1 MHTTLTWKHKDKI
14 TQAVAKRNYTLLFLP
29 HLRGTN
35 HIAGNRL
42 YIGKAGGYSKEQDKK
57 EAIILSS
64 LRFWCI
70 FTSSIWLLSS
80 FPFRVNRLGSE
91 LLRRL

>member
-57 EAIILSS
+57 RGHYLIKFTILVYFHK
-64 LRFWCI
+64 LYMAFVK
-70 FTSSIWLLSS
+70 
-80 FPFRVNRLGSE
+80 FPFPG
-91 LLRRL
+91 